1 MILILPTFLRLIA
14 GKYVNAMAVYPFII
28 VRNQE
33 VKESEVTIHH
43 EKIHF
48 RQQLELF
55 IVPFYILYILFYIV
69 YRFKGY
75 NHFNAYMSIPFEREA
90 YWNDTNLDYLKT
102 RSFWAWINYL

>member
-90 YWNDTNLDYLKT
+90 YRNDTNLDYLKT